1 MLKRT
6 VALAFAAV
14 LAVVL
19 SACGSS
25 PYPSSMASAGDSI
38 TRAFD
43 IDALHV
49 LRDSPQYSWSTGN
62 STAVN
67 SEYRRLLALN
77 SGISGHAYNDA
88 ASGAKMVALDGQLQA
103 AARQNVDYATVL
115 MGANDLCTDSAATM
129 TSVDAFRTQFS
140 TALSRFTRANP
151 DAKVFVSSIPNI
163 YQLWS
168 VLHTNATAR
177 AVWGTFGICQSMLGA
192 RNTEAQRQLVVSR
205 ELAFNNVLA
214 SICAQHNQC
223 RYDGGATY
231 RYSFPTSAV
240 STVDYF
246 HPNLAGQ
253 NALAAA
259 AWRAGFWG

>member
-62 STAVN
+62 STAVS

-88 ASGAKMVALDGQLQA
+88 ASGAKMAALDGQLKTA
-103 AARQNVDYATVL
+103 AAQKVAYATVL
-115 MGANDLCTDSAATM
+115 MGANDLCTPSVATM
-129 TSVDAFRTQFS
+129 TSVDAFRTQFA
-140 TALSRFTRANP
+140 TALNHFTAADPN
-151 DAKVFVSSIPNI
+151 AKIFVSSIPNI

-168 VLHTNATAR
+168 VLHTNAVAR
-177 AVWGTFGICQSMLGA
+177 TVWSTFGICQSMLAAG
-192 RNTEAQRQLVVSR
+192 NTEAQRQLVVSR
-205 ELAFNNVLA
+205 EQAFNNVLA
-214 SICAQHNQC
+214 TVCAQHSQC

-231 RYSFPTSAV
+231 RYSFPASAV

-253 NALAAA
+253 NALAGV
-259 AWRAGFWG
+259 AWRAGYWG